1 MIEHI
6 RTIGFKGQD
15 IDEDVPQKVL
25 YVGRNR
31 SGKSTRA
38 AAIALA
44 LYGHIP
50 FLLTKKLPGD
60 IFRAYASG
68 ETMAVA
74 VTIGGVEFGRK
85 IKPNGKGGYS
95 QSVQIDKKGTSA
107 EKFAVKLSEVG
118 SPKISDIA
126 QFMKDSDSKKID
138 TLFELFPNDE
148 LKNIDSEIEQAK
160 DDVSHYTSEKTK
172 AEGVISRLN
181 QSKTQIQLPAG
192 NIAETQ
198 AEIKSVEAQIKDVQ
212 EQIKQAEIEQARIE
226 SEEKGKE
233 KGKKEAEQ
241 NALNRMEATRQS
253 KTDDS
258 DFYGET
264 PDFSTSIDLTQQPPP
279 GIDADNIMINKDQ
292 WPKDLGEQ
300 IQEGAIV
307 SIKRIIGALTGSGC
321 ETCAALIVAKQEL
334 KKYV

>member
-15 IDEDVPQKVL
+15 IDEDVSQKVL

-50 FLLTKKLPGD
+50 FLLTGKKPGE
-60 IFRAYASG
+60 IFQAYASG
-68 ETMAVA
+68 EFLVVA
-74 VTIGGVEFGRK
+74 VTVKGIEFARK
-85 IKPNGKGGYS
+85 IAPNGKGGYS
-95 QSVQIDKKGTSA
+95 QSVQIDKKRSSA
-107 EKFAVKLSEVG
+107 ENFAIHLNRVG
-118 SPKISDIA
+118 SPKIADIA

-148 LKNIDSEIEQAK
+148 LKNIDTEIEQAK
-160 DDVSHYTSEKTK
+160 EDVSHYNSEKTK

-198 AEIKSVEAQIKDVQ
+198 AEIKTIEAQVKDVQ
-212 EQIKQAEIEQARIE
+212 AEIQEARIEQARIE

-241 NALNRMEATRQS
+241 NALNKMEVTGQ
-253 KTDDS
+253 
-258 DFYGET
+258 
-264 PDFSTSIDLTQQPPP
+264 TSNNVDLSQQTPP
-279 GIDADNIMINKDQ
+279 GIDSDNIMIDETQ
-292 WPKDLGEQ
+292 WPKDFGEQ
-300 IQEGAIV
+300 VQNIPSPVE
-307 SIKRIIGALTGSGC
+307 SINKIIGALNGSGC